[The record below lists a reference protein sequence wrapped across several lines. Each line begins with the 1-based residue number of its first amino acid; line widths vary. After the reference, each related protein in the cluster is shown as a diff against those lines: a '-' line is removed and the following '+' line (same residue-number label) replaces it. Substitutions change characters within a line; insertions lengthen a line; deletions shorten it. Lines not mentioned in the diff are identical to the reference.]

1 LPLVFDV
8 PLIDPLTQHGHE
20 TVQDL
25 TALLD
30 EVDMQ
35 DPPEKNTEQHW
46 RSFDRILANPYTPL
60 VVIASVALLVHL
72 PNLLNYPAWFF
83 DEGAYLTFSNEWLR
97 TGQLT
102 YYGHPF
108 VPLAVLAAMFA
119 TADPASYLIP
129 RILMTAF
136 SAVDGVVLYKIGR
149 ALYSRGEGFAL
160 VASLIYVAS
169 PLSARYLRLVVV
181 DNFLALFLL
190 LSFFVI
196 VTRPKD
202 RILSSTLFGAA
213 LASKQTALFF
223 VPAMLFYFHHQK
235 RRLADTV
242 VWLLLAAIIPALW
255 ILFGV
260 SQVGLDRL
268 IASQFELTALG
279 GERAVDAGAL
289 ILQRITSRD
298 PFIFVGLAGVVW
310 ALYRKDWIVVFPLS
324 YLALFVALFLK
335 ISVVY
340 LIPVLP
346 FFSLL
351 AAALLFDALRKIPR
365 ISSLPKLRPALLGS
379 LIVALAFSSL
389 FLVSF
394 QNPANPQ
401 QQALSHVAGLGTPTV
416 VVSYTYLWLI
426 SQNYPGITAYDRYYV
441 PWAQLANQTVYLI
454 VDYPGDLVTIN
465 SIPEYREIYAA
476 SLSTARNFTDPASG
490 YTVQVLYGVVASS

>member
-1 LPLVFDV
+1 M
-8 PLIDPLTQHGHE
+8 HE
-20 TVQDL
+20 FPGRNPR
-25 TALLD
+25 
-30 EVDMQ
+30 E
-35 DPPEKNTEQHW
+35 HW
-46 RSFDRILANPYTPL
+46 LGFDRVLANPYSPI
-60 VVIASVALLVHL
+60 VIIAFVALLVHL
-72 PNLLNYPAWFF
+72 PNLLTYPAWFF
-83 DEGAYLTFSNEWLR
+83 DEGAYLTFSNQWLR

-108 VPLAVLAAMFA
+108 VPLAVLAALFA
-119 TADPASYLIP
+119 TVDLSSYLIP

-136 SAVDGVVLYKIGR
+136 SVVDGVVLYKIGR
-149 ALYSRGEGFAL
+149 ALYSKGEGFAL

-190 LSFFVI
+190 LSFLVI

-202 RILSSTLFGAA
+202 RILSSALFGAA

-235 RRLADTV
+235 RRLVDTV
-242 VWLLLAAIIPALW
+242 VWLLLSAIIPALW
-255 ILFGV
+255 ILYGV

-310 ALYRKDWIVVFPLS
+310 ALYRKDWTVVFPIS

-351 AAALLFDALRKIPR
+351 ATSLLFDALRKLPR
-365 ISSLPKLRPALLGS
+365 ISSLPQLRPALLGS
-379 LIVALAFSSL
+379 LIVALTVSSL
-389 FLVSF
+389 FLVAF

-401 QQALSHVAGLGTPTV
+401 QQALDHVAGLGTPTV
-416 VVSYTYLWLI
+416 IVSYTYLWLI
-426 SQNYPGITAYDRYYV
+426 SQNHPAITAYDRYSV
-441 PWAQLANQTVYLI
+441 PWAQLTNKTVYLI
-454 VDYPGDLVTIN
+454 VDYPGDLVTVN
-465 SIPEYREIYAA
+465 SIPEYREIYVA